1 MPPRIR
7 LVFAPLSLVLFLV
20 AAVPLYLREARRR
33 SSKPETIFMNR
44 GASHIPLRTRARG
57 DDQSG

>member
-20 AAVPLYLREARRR
+20 AAVPL
-33 SSKPETIFMNR
+33 MNR